1 MLNRR
6 IHFHL
11 LRIKRSKSKEII
23 LTKFTFIRKVNVL
36 ISTAKKID
44 ERLIIFKQKDF
55 E

>member
-1 MLNRR
+1 MLF
-6 IHFHL
+6 HFPFK
-11 LRIKRSKSKEII
+11 ISKLYEII
-23 LTKFTFIRKVNVL
+23 LTKFTFIRKVNDL